1 MKDKLLKNYV
11 NKLSINDI
19 NDFAVK
25 NDIVL
30 NKNELNTI
38 YDIIKNDYDELLYG
52 NSDNVFNK
60 LKSNVSSDNYDKIIN
75 LFFLYKKKYAQL
87 L

>member
-60 LKSNVSSDNYDKIIN
+60 LKSNVSSNNYDKIIN

>member
-1 MKDKLLKNYV
+1 MKNKLLKNYIS
-11 NKLSINDI
+11 KLTKKDV

-25 NDIVL
+25 NDIIL
-30 NKNELNTI
+30 NDSEL
-38 YDIIKNDYDELLYG
+38 DIIIGIIKSDYDELLYG

-60 LKSNVSSDNYDKIIN
+60 LKNNVSSDNYDKIIN

>member
-19 NDFAVK
+19 NDFALK
-25 NDIVL
+25 NDIIL
-30 NKNELNTI
+30 NDSELDI
-38 YDIIKNDYDELLYG
+38 IIDIIKNDYDELLYG
-52 NSDNVFNK
+52 NPDNVFNK
-60 LKSNVSSDNYDKIIN
+60 LKNNVSSDNYDKIIN
-75 LFFLYKKKYAQL
+75 LFFIYKKKYAQL